1 MADSNRRRGWLIF
14 SSGVAAVL
22 CTGEL
27 LWLRSTR
34 LVVTPVSVALLF
46 LPWLAMAVTNLAL
59 WHWSLSNGKPTA
71 LNKIGVALFWVTS
84 AAFAAMFSALYGAL
98 VFGWV

>member
-1 MADSNRRRGWLIF
+1 VSASRRRGALILA
-14 SSGVAAVL
+14 SGIAALV

-46 LPWLAMAVTNLAL
+46 LPWLAMAAINLSL
-59 WHWSLSNGKPTA
+59 WHWSLSNGKPSP
-71 LNKIGVALFWVTS
+71 LKSLGVVLFWLTS

>member
-1 MADSNRRRGWLIF
+1 MPDPNRRRRLLILG
-14 SSGVAAVL
+14 SGVAALV

-46 LPWLAMAVTNLAL
+46 LPWLAMAGVNLAL
-59 WHWSLSNGKPTA
+59 WHWSLSNGKPSA
-71 LNKIGVALFWVTS
+71 LNRIGVALFWVTS

>member
-1 MADSNRRRGWLIF
+1 MSNSSQRRGWLILG
-14 SSGVAAVL
+14 SGVAAVV
-22 CTGEL
+22 CSGEL

-46 LPWLAMAVTNLAL
+46 LPWLAMAAVNLAL
-59 WHWSLSNGKPTA
+59 WHSSLAKGKPST
-71 LNKIGVALFWVTS
+71 LNKLGVALFWVTS

-98 VFGWV
+98 IFGWV

>member
-1 MADSNRRRGWLIF
+1 MADSNRRRGWLVL
-14 SSGVAAVL
+14 SSGVAAVV

-34 LVVTPVSVALLF
+34 LVVTPMSVALLF
-46 LPWLAMAVTNLAL
+46 LPWLAMAASNLAL
-59 WHWSLSNGKPTA
+59 WHWSLSNGKRTA